1 VIAFRRAAAV
11 FALVLAAGVHPA
23 AAQVVSEEACT
34 DAKELIRYLTNEG
47 AFVQEASM
55 KYGLDQLAN
64 AVLVRN
70 AACGTPGDEAVPPPA
85 ATEPPPPSPVPSP
98 TPVATPTPVAA
109 TENSATRRD
118 ACLLVTEGEVGTA
131 MKQGVVANEADPF
144 GDPVPGVQGCEF
156 DGVLAGDG
164 GSAVAYTALI
174 YFQADA
180 QSFYDGFRSIAEA
193 NGVQAVPGLGDRA
206 FVYVGGN
213 GPGVVVAKGDKLFTM
228 EFSGIGSGATE
239 KSSLLTLA
247 QQAVGRVH

>member
-1 VIAFRRAAAV
+1 VL
-11 FALVLAAGVHPA
+11 ALVLAAGVQPV

-34 DAKELIRYLTNEG
+34 EAKELIRYLTNEG

-64 AVLVRN
+64 AITLRN
-70 AACGTPGDEAVPPPA
+70 AACGTPGDESVPPPTPLEA
-85 ATEPPPPSPVPSP
+85 PPPTPAPSP
-98 TPVATPTPVAA
+98 TAVFAKPTPMAE

-131 MKQGVVANEADPF
+131 MKQGVVANEVDPF
-144 GDPVPGVQGCEF
+144 GDPVPGVQGCEW

-164 GSAVAYTALI
+164 GSAVAYTAVI

-180 QSFYDGFRSIAEA
+180 QSFYDGFRSTAAA
-193 NGVQAVPGLGDRA
+193 NGIQTVPGLGDRA
-206 FVYVGGN
+206 FTYLGGN

-228 EFSGIGSGATE
+228 EFSGIGNGPSERT
-239 KSSLLTLA
+239 SLLTLA